1 MKCGDINFL
10 HTFMPLTYTYI
21 LYLMQFK
28 SVVFPLHLL
37 IGCLLMSVAYSQ
49 DKDKI
54 KFGKIDPKDFE
65 KTKFELDTSAHAVVL
80 ADIGSSEFES
90 ERDHL
95 EIRVKRTCR
104 IKIVDKNGYD
114 AATVQIYLSKNNQSE
129 EKILNLKA
137 SSYNLENGK
146 VIETKM
152 ESKSVFT
159 DELKKNLIE
168 KKFTLPAV
176 KEGTIIEYTYT
187 YSSPFYFHLEPWAF
201 QGEYPCLWSEYSVTI
216 PEFYDFI
223 FLRQGYIPFEINGIK
238 QSDRRTYNISYTPDG
253 GAGRTEYTSITAN
266 ITSTRWAAKDIP
278 ALKEQAYTTTLNNH
292 IAKIEFQ
299 LAAKRFPNSPVE
311 PVMSTWPKL
320 YETLMKDDE
329 FGAGLDKNNGYMGDV
344 VENLTKGCTTDT
356 AKARKIYN
364 YVRQNFSC
372 TEHSR
377 LYMDKSLKTV
387 FTSHNG
393 SEADIN
399 LLLVAMLRK
408 ASLDANPV
416 ILSTRDHGI
425 TYEMYPLINK
435 FNYTI
440 ASVNTQTGT
449 YFMDASLPYL
459 GFNRLDYRCYNG
471 HARIISPDIPA
482 IMFEADSL
490 AERKMTYVMLMGDSG
505 VIKGSFQQVPTYF
518 ESCMIR
524 EKISA
529 KGKDEYFKP
538 LAKEFGMET
547 TISNGVVEDLDDHEV
562 PVKLSYDFV
571 MKPEADGMLYI
582 NPMFTEAQRSNP
594 FKSEDRFYP
603 VERESTHDETYTLNM
618 TIPDGYEVD
627 ELPKPA
633 IVRLN
638 ETDGVFQ
645 YLVQKNENQIQL
657 RSRVKLNKATFAPTE
672 YNSLREFFD
681 MIVKKQS
688 EQIVLKKIK

>member
-1 MKCGDINFL
+1 M
-10 HTFMPLTYTYI
+10 
-21 LYLMQFK
+21 
-28 SVVFPLHLL
+28 HLL
-37 IGCLLMSVAYSQ
+37 LGCLLTFTAFSQ
-49 DKDKI
+49 DKDKF
-54 KFGKIDPKDFE
+54 KFGKVDPKDFE

-95 EIRVKRTCR
+95 EIRVKKTCR

-114 AATVQIYLSKNNQSE
+114 AATVEIYLGRNNQDE
-129 EKILNLKA
+129 EKMISLKA

-152 ESKSVFT
+152 DSKSVFT
-159 DELKKNLIE
+159 DELRKDLIE

-187 YSSPFYFHLEPWAF
+187 YSSPFYRHLQPWDF

-223 FLRQGYIPFEINGIK
+223 FLRQGYIPFEINGAK
-238 QSDRRTYNISYTPDG
+238 QSDRRTYTISYTPDG
-253 GAGRTEYTSITAN
+253 GAGRTEHTSISAN
-266 ITSTRWAAKDIP
+266 TTTHRWAAKDVP
-278 ALKEQAYTTTLNNH
+278 ALKEQAFTTTLNNH
-292 IAKIEFQ
+292 IAKVEFQ

-320 YETLMKDDE
+320 YEDLMKDDE

-344 VENLTKGCTTDT
+344 VESLTKDCTTDT

-364 YVRQNFSC
+364 YVRENFSC

-377 LYMDKSLKTV
+377 LYMDKSLKTI

-408 ASLDANPV
+408 ANLEANPV
-416 ILSTRDHGI
+416 ILSTRQHGI

-440 ASVNTQTGT
+440 ASVNTHTGT
-449 YFMDASLPYL
+449 YFMDASLSYL
-459 GFNRLDYRCYNG
+459 GFNKLDSRCYNG
-471 HARIISPDIPA
+471 HARIISPAIPA
-482 IMFEADSL
+482 VMFEADSL
-490 AERKMTYVMLMGDSG
+490 VEKKSTYVMLMGDSG
-505 VIKGSFQQVPTYF
+505 VIKGTFQQRPTYF
-518 ESCMIR
+518 ESCAIR
-524 EKISA
+524 EKIKQ

-547 TISNGVVEDLDDHEV
+547 TISNAVIEDLEDHEV

-582 NPMFTEAQRSNP
+582 NPMFTEAQRNNP
-594 FKSEDRFYP
+594 FKSEERFYP
-603 VERESTHDETYTLNM
+603 VEMENTYDEIYTLNM
-618 TIPDGYEVD
+618 TIPEGYEVD

-633 IVRLN
+633 IVQFN

-645 YLVQKNENQIQL
+645 YLVQKSENQIQL
-657 RSRVKLNKATFAPTE
+657 RSRVKLNKATFAPAE
-672 YNSLREFFD
+672 YNSLRDFFD

-688 EQIVLKKIK
+688 EQIVLKKTK